1 MVGEKEYMKSINRF
15 IAALLT
21 ASLLSAGL
29 LNAEAA
35 EKGTLKPAGTSSF
48 VNGSSIEAG
57 PLTGETSKAESGKKA
72 ANSNSAEKEK
82 DNSEKKSGQDADT
95 KADLKAAGQKSI
107 KDTADKS
114 AVQAAEKKTTQTTKK
129 ANTNPADKKTT
140 RTTEKKTTQTTKKP
154 STNSADKK
162 TTRTTE
168 KKTTQTTKKPN
179 TNAADKKTTQT
190 TTKKPNTNTADK
202 KTTQTTEKKTT
213 QTTEKKVE
221 VKENIP
227 AAIEKAK
234 NTALD
239 ALSARLSRTRECV
252 YVYKDYSL
260 THNHFTQ
267 RSKIYGSDDDLV
279 KDMDENYTK
288 KPYSGTSCIRCEQTS
303 RKKDWG
309 GWMFLN
315 GYLKE
320 WDRKPKP
327 NDGNKGGAG
336 LNLTGA
342 NALRFYAR
350 GKKGGEVVEF
360 FTCGFGYD
368 KTNKKTVA
376 NPDSSMRKSTGQVT
390 LTRDWKEYIIPL
402 KGANLNYVVCGF
414 GYEVDGKT
422 NGKKDVVFY
431 LDEIRFTGKIRS
443 AQTAPVLLRSS
454 DEEDIKV
461 KNAAFT
467 EDNALVAMAFLS
479 AGKKNEAK
487 QILDAFV
494 YAVQNDRAY
503 DSSDPKDGPRRA
515 RNAYAVGDIS
525 AFPGW
530 NSGTRM
536 SGWYDKDS
544 GMWIEDQHEVGSSS
558 GTNSYVALALLQYY
572 TTYGDETY
580 LKTAR
585 SLMDWILKK
594 CYDNSLGF
602 TEGFDGWKESDS
614 LGVYPLTKRTTKDN
628 LIAYAAFSRLYD
640 VTADEKYLEASQSAV
655 RFVENMYNEWKGRF
669 VVETLEDGFTPD
681 PTSIVLLDVQS
692 LSGLAMW
699 DSFAPYHKTLSTIE
713 DLKVRKGGYAYNRN
727 NKKGGWW
734 SEGTAFTALMYRVL
748 GKQNKY
754 EEAMNALVKIQAPNG
769 LFPAATIDKYYT
781 GITLYDGSSL
791 RFTKDTHI
799 APSAWFIMAAN
810 GYNPFAP
817 HGTKNLKKAKEAPP
831 VVTPAEELVEE
842 TLEDPFEE
850 SVDEPVEESDEES
863 DDAWIDDGFTW

>member
-168 KKTTQTTKKPN
+168 KKTTQTTKKVN
-179 TNAADKKTTQT
+179 TNAAD
-190 TTKKPNTNTADK
+190 
-202 KTTQTTEKKTT
+202 KKTT

-699 DSFAPYHKTLSTIE
+699 DSFAPYYKTLSTIE

-863 DDAWIDDGFTW
+863 DDAWIDDGCTW

>member
-1 MVGEKEYMKSINRF
+1 MKSINRF

-140 RTTEKKTTQTTKKP
+140 RTTEKKTTQ
-154 STNSADKK
+154 
-162 TTRTTE
+162 
-168 KKTTQTTKKPN
+168 
-179 TNAADKKTTQT
+179 

-628 LIAYAAFSRLYD
+628 LIAYAVFSRLYD

>member
-21 ASLLSAGL
+21 ASLLSASL

-168 KKTTQTTKKPN
+168 KKTTQ
-179 TNAADKKTTQT
+179 

-699 DSFAPYHKTLSTIE
+699 DSFAPYYKTLSTIE

-817 HGTKNLKKAKEAPP
+817 HGTKNLKKAKETPP

-863 DDAWIDDGFTW
+863 DDAWIDDGFIW

>member
-1 MVGEKEYMKSINRF
+1 MKSINRF

-107 KDTADKS
+107 KDTADK
-114 AVQAAEKKTTQTTKK
+114 KTTQTTTKK
-129 ANTNPADKKTT
+129 PTTNSAD
-140 RTTEKKTTQTTKKP
+140 KKTTQTTKKP
-154 STNSADKK
+154 TTNS
-162 TTRTTE
+162 
-168 KKTTQTTKKPN
+168 
-179 TNAADKKTTQT
+179 
-190 TTKKPNTNTADK
+190 ADK

-213 QTTEKKVE
+213 QTTKKKAE

-227 AAIEKAK
+227 ASIEKAK
-234 NTALD
+234 NTALN

-320 WDRKPKP
+320 WDRRPKP

-368 KTNKKTVA
+368 KNNKKTVN
-376 NPDSSMRKSTGQVT
+376 NPDSSIRRSTGQVT
-390 LTRDWKEYIIPL
+390 LTKDWKEYVIPL
-402 KGANLNYVVCGF
+402 KGVNLNYVVCGF
-414 GYEVDGKT
+414 GYELDGKL

-461 KNAAFT
+461 KNTAFT
-467 EDNALVAMAFLS
+467 QDNALVALAFLS

-503 DSSDPKDGPRRA
+503 DASDPKDGPRRA

-536 SGWYDKDS
+536 SGWYDEDS
-544 GMWIEDQHEVGSSS
+544 KTWVEDQHEVGSSS

-585 SLMDWILKK
+585 SLMDWVLKK

-614 LGVYPLTKRTTKDN
+614 LGVYSLPKRTTKDN

-640 VTADEKYLEASQSAV
+640 VTAEEKYLEASQSAI

-734 SEGTAFTALMYRVL
+734 SEGTAFTALMYRVH

-754 EEAMNALVKIQAPNG
+754 EEAMSALVKIQAPNG

-791 RFTKDTHI
+791 RFTNDTHI

-817 HGTKNLKKAKEAPP
+817 HGTKNLKKPKAAPP
-831 VVTPAEELVEE
+831 VEAHDEELVEK

-850 SVDEPVEESDEES
+850 SHDEPVEDSDEES
-863 DDAWIDDGFTW
+863 DDAWIDDDYTWTW

>member
-1 MVGEKEYMKSINRF
+1 MKSINRF

-48 VNGSSIEAG
+48 ENGSSIEAG
-57 PLTGETSKAESGKKA
+57 LLAGETSKAESGKKA

-179 TNAADKKTTQT
+179 TNA
-190 TTKKPNTNTADK
+190 ADK

>member
-1 MVGEKEYMKSINRF
+1 MKSINRF

-21 ASLLSAGL
+21 ASLLSTGL

-35 EKGTLKPAGTSSF
+35 ETGSLKPAGTSSF
-48 VNGSSIEAG
+48 ENGSSIEAG
-57 PLTGETSKAESGKKA
+57 LLAGETSKAESGKKA
-72 ANSNSAEKEK
+72 ANSNSTEKEK

-168 KKTTQTTKKPN
+168 KKTTQ
-179 TNAADKKTTQT
+179 

-376 NPDSSMRKSTGQVT
+376 NPDSSMRKFTGQVT

-817 HGTKNLKKAKEAPP
+817 HGTKNLKKAKETPP

-863 DDAWIDDGFTW
+863 DDAWIDDGFIW

>member
-179 TNAADKKTTQT
+179 TNAAD
-190 TTKKPNTNTADK
+190 
-202 KTTQTTEKKTT
+202 KKTT

-628 LIAYAAFSRLYD
+628 LRAYAAFSRLYD
-640 VTADEKYLEASQSAV
+640 VTADEQYLEASQSAV

-681 PTSIVLLDVQS
+681 PTSIVLLEVQS

-699 DSFAPYHKTLSTIE
+699 DSFAPYYKTLSTIE

-863 DDAWIDDGFTW
+863 DDAWIDDGFIW

>member
-168 KKTTQTTKKPN
+168 KKTTQTTKKVN
-179 TNAADKKTTQT
+179 TNAADKKTTQ

-350 GKKGGEVVEF
+350 GKKGGEFVEF
-360 FTCGFGYD
+360 FPCGFGYD

-699 DSFAPYHKTLSTIE
+699 DSFAPYYKTLSTIE

-817 HGTKNLKKAKEAPP
+817 HGTKNLKKAKETPP

-863 DDAWIDDGFTW
+863 DDAWIDDGFIW

>member
-1 MVGEKEYMKSINRF
+1 MKSINRF

-168 KKTTQTTKKPN
+168 KKTTQ
-179 TNAADKKTTQT
+179 

-640 VTADEKYLEASQSAV
+640 VTADEQYLEASQSAV

>member
-1 MVGEKEYMKSINRF
+1 MKSINRF

-48 VNGSSIEAG
+48 ENGSSIEAG
-57 PLTGETSKAESGKKA
+57 LLAGETSKAESGKKA

-190 TTKKPNTNTADK
+190 T
-202 KTTQTTEKKTT
+202 EKKTT

-234 NTALD
+234 NTALA

-368 KTNKKTVA
+368 KTNKKTVG

>member
-1 MVGEKEYMKSINRF
+1 MKSINRF

-57 PLTGETSKAESGKKA
+57 LLTGETSKAESGKKA

-129 ANTNPADKKTT
+129 PT
-140 RTTEKKTTQTTKKP
+140 
-154 STNSADKK
+154 TNS
-162 TTRTTE
+162 
-168 KKTTQTTKKPN
+168 
-179 TNAADKKTTQT
+179 ADKKTTQT
-190 TTKKPNTNTADK
+190 TTKKPTTNSADK

-213 QTTEKKVE
+213 QTTKKKAE

-227 AAIEKAK
+227 ASIEKAK
-234 NTALD
+234 NTALN

-260 THNHFTQ
+260 THNRFTQ

-368 KTNKKTVA
+368 KNNKKTVN
-376 NPDSSMRKSTGQVT
+376 NPDSSIRRSTGQVT
-390 LTRDWKEYIIPL
+390 LTKDWKEYVIPL
-402 KGANLNYVVCGF
+402 KGVNLNYVVCGF
-414 GYEVDGKT
+414 GYELDGKL

-461 KNAAFT
+461 KNTAFT
-467 EDNALVAMAFLS
+467 QDNALVALAFLS

-503 DSSDPKDGPRRA
+503 DASDPKDGPRRA

-536 SGWYDKDS
+536 SGWYDEDS
-544 GMWIEDQHEVGSSS
+544 KTWVEDQHEVGSSS

-585 SLMDWILKK
+585 SLMDWVLKK

-614 LGVYPLTKRTTKDN
+614 LGVYSLPKRTTKDN

-640 VTADEKYLEASQSAV
+640 VTAEEKYLEASQSAI

-734 SEGTAFTALMYRVL
+734 SEGTAFTALMYRVH

-754 EEAMNALVKIQAPNG
+754 EEAMSALVKIQAPNG

-791 RFTKDTHI
+791 RFTNDTHI

-817 HGTKNLKKAKEAPP
+817 HGTKNLKKPKAAPP
-831 VVTPAEELVEE
+831 VEAHDEELVEK

-850 SVDEPVEESDEES
+850 SHDEPVEDSDEES
-863 DDAWIDDGFTW
+863 DDAWIDDDYTWTW

>member
-57 PLTGETSKAESGKKA
+57 LLTGETSKAESGKKA

-107 KDTADKS
+107 KDTADKN

-129 ANTNPADKKTT
+129 ANTNSAD
-140 RTTEKKTTQTTKKP
+140 KKTTQTTKK
-154 STNSADKK
+154 A
-162 TTRTTE
+162 
-168 KKTTQTTKKPN
+168 N
-179 TNAADKKTTQT
+179 TNA
-190 TTKKPNTNTADK
+190 ADK

-213 QTTEKKVE
+213 QTTKKKAE

-227 AAIEKAK
+227 ASIEKAK
-234 NTALD
+234 NTALN

-260 THNHFTQ
+260 THNRFTQ

-320 WDRKPKP
+320 WDRRPKP

-368 KTNKKTVA
+368 KNNKKTVN
-376 NPDSSMRKSTGQVT
+376 NPDSSIRRSTGQVT
-390 LTRDWKEYIIPL
+390 LTKDWKEYVIPL
-402 KGANLNYVVCGF
+402 KGVNLNYVVCGF
-414 GYEVDGKT
+414 GYELDGKL

-461 KNAAFT
+461 KNTAFT
-467 EDNALVAMAFLS
+467 QDNALVALAFLS

-503 DSSDPKDGPRRA
+503 DASDPKDGPRRA

-536 SGWYDKDS
+536 SGWYDEDS
-544 GMWIEDQHEVGSSS
+544 KTWVEDQHEVGSSS

-585 SLMDWILKK
+585 SLMDWVLKK

-614 LGVYPLTKRTTKDN
+614 LGVYSLPKRTTKDN

-640 VTADEKYLEASQSAV
+640 VTAEEKYLEASQSAI

-734 SEGTAFTALMYRVL
+734 SEGTAFTALMYRVH

-754 EEAMNALVKIQAPNG
+754 EEAMSALVKIQAPNG

-791 RFTKDTHI
+791 RFTNDTHI

-817 HGTKNLKKAKEAPP
+817 HGTKNLKKPKAAPP
-831 VVTPAEELVEE
+831 VEAHDEELVEK

-850 SVDEPVEESDEES
+850 SHDEPVEDSDEES
-863 DDAWIDDGFTW
+863 DDAWIDDGFTWTW

>member
-21 ASLLSAGL
+21 ASLLSAGF

-35 EKGTLKPAGTSSF
+35 ETGTLKPAGTSSF

-57 PLTGETSKAESGKKA
+57 LAAGETSKAESGKKA

-82 DNSEKKSGQDADT
+82 DNSEKKSGQDTDT
-95 KADLKAAGQKSI
+95 KADLKAAGLKSI
-107 KDTADKS
+107 KDTADKN

-129 ANTNPADKKTT
+129 AN
-140 RTTEKKTTQTTKKP
+140 
-154 STNSADKK
+154 TNSADKK

-168 KKTTQTTKKPN
+168 KKTTQTTKKATTNSADKKTTQTTKKAN

-190 TTKKPNTNTADK
+190 TK
-202 KTTQTTEKKTT
+202 
-213 QTTEKKVE
+213 KKVE

-234 NTALD
+234 NTALA

-368 KTNKKTVA
+368 KNNKKTVK
-376 NPDSSMRKSTGQVT
+376 NPGSSMRKSTGQVT
-390 LTRDWKEYIIPL
+390 LTKDWKEYIIPL

-414 GYEVDGKT
+414 GYEVDGKA

-443 AQTAPVLLRSS
+443 AQTAPVLLRSN
-454 DEEDIKV
+454 DAEDIKV

-503 DSSDPKDGPRRA
+503 DASDSKDGPRRA

-640 VTADEKYLEASQSAV
+640 VTADEQYLEASQSAV

-791 RFTKDTHI
+791 RFTRDTHI

>member
-57 PLTGETSKAESGKKA
+57 LLTGETSKAESGKKA

-107 KDTADKS
+107 KDTADK
-114 AVQAAEKKTTQTTKK
+114 KTTQTTTKK
-129 ANTNPADKKTT
+129 PTTNSAD
-140 RTTEKKTTQTTKKP
+140 KKTTQTTKKP
-154 STNSADKK
+154 TTNS
-162 TTRTTE
+162 
-168 KKTTQTTKKPN
+168 
-179 TNAADKKTTQT
+179 
-190 TTKKPNTNTADK
+190 ADK

-213 QTTEKKVE
+213 QTTKKKAE

-227 AAIEKAK
+227 ASIEKAK
-234 NTALD
+234 NTALN

-368 KTNKKTVA
+368 KNNKKTVN
-376 NPDSSMRKSTGQVT
+376 NPDSSIRRSTGQVT
-390 LTRDWKEYIIPL
+390 LTKDWKEYVIPL
-402 KGANLNYVVCGF
+402 KGVNLNYVVCGF
-414 GYEVDGKT
+414 GYELDGKL

-461 KNAAFT
+461 KNTAFT
-467 EDNALVAMAFLS
+467 QDNALVALAFLS

-503 DSSDPKDGPRRA
+503 DASDPKDGPRRA

-536 SGWYDKDS
+536 SGWYDEDS
-544 GMWIEDQHEVGSSS
+544 KTWVEDQHEVGSSS

-585 SLMDWILKK
+585 SLMDWVLKK

-692 LSGLAMW
+692 LSGLVMW

-734 SEGTAFTALMYRVL
+734 SEGTAFTALMYRVH

-754 EEAMNALVKIQAPNG
+754 EEAMSALVKIQAPNG

-791 RFTKDTHI
+791 RFTNDTHI

-817 HGTKNLKKAKEAPP
+817 HGTKNLKKPKAAPP
-831 VVTPAEELVEE
+831 VEAHDEELVEK

-850 SVDEPVEESDEES
+850 SHDEPVEDSDEES
-863 DDAWIDDGFTW
+863 DDAWIDDDYTWTW

>member
-21 ASLLSAGL
+21 ASLLSTGL

-35 EKGTLKPAGTSSF
+35 ETGSLKPAGISSF
-48 VNGSSIEAG
+48 ENGSSIEAG
-57 PLTGETSKAESGKKA
+57 LLAGETSKAESGKKA

-129 ANTNPADKKTT
+129 ANTNAADKKTTRTTEKKTTQTTKKANTNPADKKTT
-140 RTTEKKTTQTTKKP
+140 RTTEKKTTQTTK
-154 STNSADKK
+154 
-162 TTRTTE
+162 
-168 KKTTQTTKKPN
+168 
-179 TNAADKKTTQT
+179 
-190 TTKKPNTNTADK
+190 
-202 KTTQTTEKKTT
+202 
-213 QTTEKKVE
+213 KKVE

-368 KTNKKTVA
+368 KNNKKTVK
-376 NPDSSMRKSTGQVT
+376 NPGSSMRKSTGQVT
-390 LTRDWKEYIIPL
+390 LTKDWKEYIIPL

-414 GYEVDGKT
+414 GYEVDGKA

-503 DSSDPKDGPRRA
+503 DASDPKDGPRRA

-640 VTADEKYLEASQSAV
+640 VTADEQYLEASQSAV

-791 RFTKDTHI
+791 RLTKDTHI

-863 DDAWIDDGFTW
+863 DDAWIDDGFIW

>member
-1 MVGEKEYMKSINRF
+1 MKSINRF

-48 VNGSSIEAG
+48 ENGSSIEAG
-57 PLTGETSKAESGKKA
+57 LLAGETSKAESGKKA
-72 ANSNSAEKEK
+72 ANSTSAEKEK

-179 TNAADKKTTQT
+179 TNA
-190 TTKKPNTNTADK
+190 ADK

>member
-140 RTTEKKTTQTTKKP
+140 Q
-154 STNSADKK
+154 
-162 TTRTTE
+162 TTE

-179 TNAADKKTTQT
+179 TNA
-190 TTKKPNTNTADK
+190 ADK

-320 WDRKPKP
+320 WDGTPKP
-327 NDGNKGGAG
+327 NDGKKGGAG
-336 LNLTGA
+336 LDLSGA
-342 NALRFYAR
+342 DALRFYAR

-360 FTCGFGYD
+360 FTCGFGP
-368 KTNKKTVA
+368 V
-376 NPDSSMRKSTGQVT
+376 
-390 LTRDWKEYIIPL
+390 
-402 KGANLNYVVCGF
+402 
-414 GYEVDGKT
+414 
-422 NGKKDVVFY
+422 
-431 LDEIRFTGKIRS
+431 IRF
-443 AQTAPVLLRSS
+443 
-454 DEEDIKV
+454 
-461 KNAAFT
+461 
-467 EDNALVAMAFLS
+467 
-479 AGKKNEAK
+479 
-487 QILDAFV
+487 
-494 YAVQNDRAY
+494 
-503 DSSDPKDGPRRA
+503 
-515 RNAYAVGDIS
+515 
-525 AFPGW
+525 
-530 NSGTRM
+530 
-536 SGWYDKDS
+536 
-544 GMWIEDQHEVGSSS
+544 H
-558 GTNSYVALALLQYY
+558 
-572 TTYGDETY
+572 
-580 LKTAR
+580 
-585 SLMDWILKK
+585 
-594 CYDNSLGF
+594 
-602 TEGFDGWKESDS
+602 
-614 LGVYPLTKRTTKDN
+614 
-628 LIAYAAFSRLYD
+628 
-640 VTADEKYLEASQSAV
+640 
-655 RFVENMYNEWKGRF
+655 
-669 VVETLEDGFTPD
+669 
-681 PTSIVLLDVQS
+681 
-692 LSGLAMW
+692 
-699 DSFAPYHKTLSTIE
+699 
-713 DLKVRKGGYAYNRN
+713 NRN
-727 NKKGGWW
+727 
-734 SEGTAFTALMYRVL
+734 R
-748 GKQNKY
+748 
-754 EEAMNALVKIQAPNG
+754 
-769 LFPAATIDKYYT
+769 
-781 GITLYDGSSL
+781 
-791 RFTKDTHI
+791 
-799 APSAWFIMAAN
+799 
-810 GYNPFAP
+810 
-817 HGTKNLKKAKEAPP
+817 
-831 VVTPAEELVEE
+831 
-842 TLEDPFEE
+842 
-850 SVDEPVEESDEES
+850 
-863 DDAWIDDGFTW
+863 

>member
-1 MVGEKEYMKSINRF
+1 MKSINRF

-48 VNGSSIEAG
+48 VNGSSIEAS

-168 KKTTQTTKKPN
+168 KKTTQ
-179 TNAADKKTTQT
+179 

-817 HGTKNLKKAKEAPP
+817 HGTKNLKKAKETPP

-863 DDAWIDDGFTW
+863 DDAWIDDGFIW

>member
-1 MVGEKEYMKSINRF
+1 MKSINRF

-35 EKGTLKPAGTSSF
+35 ETGTLNPAGTSSF

-57 PLTGETSKAESGKKA
+57 LAAGETSKAESGKKA

-95 KADLKAAGQKSI
+95 IADLKAAGQKSI

-140 RTTEKKTTQTTKKP
+140 RTTEKKTTQTTKKAN
-154 STNSADKK
+154 TNSADKK
-162 TTRTTE
+162 TT
-168 KKTTQTTKKPN
+168 QTTKKAN

-190 TTKKPNTNTADK
+190 TK
-202 KTTQTTEKKTT
+202 
-213 QTTEKKVE
+213 KKVE

-234 NTALD
+234 NTALA

-368 KTNKKTVA
+368 KNNKKTVK
-376 NPDSSMRKSTGQVT
+376 NPGSSMRKSTGQVT
-390 LTRDWKEYIIPL
+390 LTKDWKEYIIPL

-414 GYEVDGKT
+414 GYEVDGKA

-443 AQTAPVLLRSS
+443 AQTAPVLLRSN
-454 DEEDIKV
+454 DAEDIKV

-503 DSSDPKDGPRRA
+503 DASDPKDGPRRA

-580 LKTAR
+580 LTTAR

-640 VTADEKYLEASQSAV
+640 VTADEQYLEASQSAV

-791 RFTKDTHI
+791 RLTKDTHI

-863 DDAWIDDGFTW
+863 DDAWIDDGFIW

>member
-1 MVGEKEYMKSINRF
+1 M
-15 IAALLT
+15 
-21 ASLLSAGL
+21 
-29 LNAEAA
+29 
-35 EKGTLKPAGTSSF
+35 
-48 VNGSSIEAG
+48 
-57 PLTGETSKAESGKKA
+57 
-72 ANSNSAEKEK
+72 
-82 DNSEKKSGQDADT
+82 
-95 KADLKAAGQKSI
+95 
-107 KDTADKS
+107 
-114 AVQAAEKKTTQTTKK
+114 
-129 ANTNPADKKTT
+129 
-140 RTTEKKTTQTTKKP
+140 
-154 STNSADKK
+154 
-162 TTRTTE
+162 
-168 KKTTQTTKKPN
+168 
-179 TNAADKKTTQT
+179 
-190 TTKKPNTNTADK
+190 
-202 KTTQTTEKKTT
+202 
-213 QTTEKKVE
+213 
-221 VKENIP
+221 
-227 AAIEKAK
+227 
-234 NTALD
+234 
-239 ALSARLSRTRECV
+239 

-699 DSFAPYHKTLSTIE
+699 DSFAPYYKTLSTIE

-863 DDAWIDDGFTW
+863 DDAWIDDGFIW